1 MKQDELDNLIA
12 ALKPAAVAELA
23 DDAYVRRPDVAQV
36 RARAGAS
43 TVNARLAP
51 ARRPVRR
58 LAVAGGVAAVAVAAA
73 ALAVA
78 LPSDGPGGAP
88 GGAPGPGH
96 DGTLD
101 TRTFLL
107 ASATTA
113 AKQPAARG
121 TCWYKRTRMW
131 QDILPFKPGPGVP
144 TPAGKSMGKP
154 QNFQARTASSVE
166 DWACAKSGT
175 DMRFGTNGPLD
186 IKLTFPTKKDEAA
199 WRAAGSPPLDVNDGT
214 TVSKPRMVTYSKGSH
229 LVNPAIGSHEIEWK
243 TIAKL
248 PATDGDLERYLRRLW
263 QQDRRGGAHGYTAP
277 ADFGEYVF
285 VSAWDLF
292 MAPTTPGT
300 RAALYRILARTPS
313 VRVTGQIT
321 DRLGRPGV
329 AITAKGTSVR
339 LVVDRKTAQLLDF
352 EDRHTA
358 LPGKEAGSEYL
369 AFESQGW
376 VNKLGATPAR

>member
-1 MKQDELDNLIA
+1 MKQDELDNLIV

-23 DDAYVRRPDVAQV
+23 EDAYARRADVAQV

-43 TVNARLAP
+43 AVNPRVVP

-58 LAVAGGVAAVAVAAA
+58 LALAGGVAAVTAVA

-78 LPSDGPGGAP
+78 MPSDGPGA
-88 GGAPGPGH
+88 GH
-96 DGTLD
+96 DETLD

-107 ASATTA
+107 ASAKTA
-113 AKQPAARG
+113 AEQPATRG
-121 TCWYKRTRMW
+121 ACWYKRTRMW
-131 QDILPFKPGPGVP
+131 QDIMPFKPRPGVP
-144 TPAGKSMGKP
+144 TPARKSMGRS
-154 QNFQARTASSVE
+154 QDFQARTASSVE
-166 DWACAKSGT
+166 DWACAQSGT
-175 DMRFGTNGPLD
+175 RMRFGTNGPLD
-186 IKLTFPTKKDEAA
+186 IKVTFPTKKDEAA
-199 WRAAGSPPLDVNDGT
+199 WKAAGSPPLDVNDGT
-214 TVSKPRMVTYSKGSH
+214 TVSKPRMVTYAKGSH
-229 LVNPAIGSHEIEWK
+229 LVNPVIGSHEIEWK

-248 PATDGDLERYLRRLW
+248 PATDGALESYLRRLW

-313 VRVTGQIT
+313 VRVTGQVE

-329 AITAKGTSVR
+329 AVTAQGTSVR
-339 LVVDRKTAQLLDF
+339 LVVDRKSAQLLDF
-352 EDRHTA
+352 EDRPSA
-358 LPGKEAGSEYL
+358 LPGKPAGGEYL

-376 VNKLGATPAR
+376 VNKLGAAPAR

>member
-1 MKQDELDNLIA
+1 MKQDELDNLIV

-23 DDAYVRRPDVAQV
+23 EDAYARRADVAQV

-43 TVNARLAP
+43 AVNPRVVP

-58 LAVAGGVAAVAVAAA
+58 LALAGGVAAVAAAA

-78 LPSDGPGGAP
+78 MPSDGPGAD
-88 GGAPGPGH
+88 PGPGAGH

-107 ASATTA
+107 ASAKTA
-113 AKQPAARG
+113 AEQSATRG
-121 TCWYKRTRMW
+121 ACWYKRTRMW
-131 QDILPFKPGPGVP
+131 QDIMPFKPGPGVP
-144 TPAGKSMGKP
+144 TPARKSMGRP
-154 QNFQARTASSVE
+154 QNFQVRTASSVE
-166 DWACAKSGT
+166 DWACAQSGT
-175 DMRFGTNGPLD
+175 RMRFGTNGPLD
-186 IKLTFPTKKDEAA
+186 IKVTFPTKKDEAA
-199 WRAAGSPPLDVNDGT
+199 WKAAGSPPLDVNAGT
-214 TVSKPRMVTYSKGSH
+214 TVSKPRMVTYAKGSH
-229 LVNPAIGSHEIEWK
+229 LVNPVIGSHEIEWK

-248 PATDGDLERYLRRLW
+248 PATDGALESYLRRLW

-313 VRVTGQIT
+313 VRVTGQVV

-329 AITAKGTSVR
+329 AVTAQGTSVR
-339 LVVDRKTAQLLDF
+339 LVVDRRSAQLLDF
-352 EDRHTA
+352 EDRSSA
-358 LPGKEAGSEYL
+358 LPGKPAGGEYL

-376 VNKLGATPAR
+376 VNKLGAAPAR

>member
-1 MKQDELDNLIA
+1 MKQDELDNLIV

-23 DDAYVRRPDVAQV
+23 DDAYARRPDAARV
-36 RARAGAS
+36 RASAGAS
-43 TVNARLAP
+43 TVNGRVVP

-58 LAVAGGVAAVAVAAA
+58 LGLAAAGVTAVAAA
-73 ALAVA
+73 AAGLAVA
-78 LPSDGPGGAP
+78 LPSDGPGD
-88 GGAPGPGH
+88 GPGAGR

-107 ASATTA
+107 ASANTA
-113 AKQPAARG
+113 AKQPATSGA
-121 TCWYKRTRMW
+121 CWYKRTRMW

-144 TPAGKSMGKP
+144 TPKGEP
-154 QNFQARTASSVE
+154 QKFQARTASSVE
-166 DWACAKSGT
+166 DWACAQSGT
-175 DMRFGTNGPLD
+175 GMRLGTNGPLD
-186 IKLTFPTKKDEAA
+186 IKVTFPTGKDEAA
-199 WRAAGSPPLDVNDGT
+199 WKAAGSPPLEVNDGT
-214 TVSKPRMVTYSKGSH
+214 TVSQPRMVTYRKGSH
-229 LVNPAIGSHEIEWK
+229 LVNPSIGSHEIEWK

-248 PATDGDLERYLRRLW
+248 PATDGALESHLRKLW

-313 VRVTGQIT
+313 VRVTGQIK

-329 AITAKGTSVR
+329 AITARGTSVR
-339 LVVDRKTAQLLDF
+339 LVVDRKSAQLLDF
-352 EDRHTA
+352 EDRSSA
-358 LPGKEAGSEYL
+358 VPGKPAGSEYL

-376 VNKLGATPAR
+376 VNKIGAVPAP